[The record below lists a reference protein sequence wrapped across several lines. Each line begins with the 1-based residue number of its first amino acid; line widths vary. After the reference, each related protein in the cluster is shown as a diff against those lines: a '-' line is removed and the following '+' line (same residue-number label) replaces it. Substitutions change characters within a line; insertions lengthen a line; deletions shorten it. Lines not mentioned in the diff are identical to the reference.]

1 MKKVHIKSA
10 IPIYIAA
17 AVWLLMGLLFPK
29 FILKIPGLLV
39 TAALSAG
46 LGFAAKGMFPGRD
59 VEVKEEI
66 LTGDAAIDRE
76 IAEGRQRLDN
86 LKKANEA
93 IPHPEI
99 TKNLDR
105 MYAAGEQIFKTLGR
119 DPHKIALVRRFMNY
133 YLPTTEKLMEQYQ
146 VLQDASTKGQ
156 NIQSAMTRIESSTG
170 MVADAFEKCL
180 DKLYAD
186 DELDI
191 DAEIQVMKTMLAGD
205 NLVKD
210 ATGVDIR
217 AFAEKAM
224 ADAQQQQAAA
234 GETAA
239 KAAAEELP
247 PTKDGIKL
255 TLGGH

>member
-1 MKKVHIKSA
+1 MKKVHIQSA

-17 AVWLLMGLLFPK
+17 AVWLVMGLLFPK
-29 FILKIPGLLV
+29 FLMRLPGLLV
-39 TAALSAG
+39 TIALSAAA
-46 LGFAAKGMFPGRD
+46 GFGSKALFPGRD
-59 VEVKEEI
+59 VEVKDEI
-66 LTGDAAIDRE
+66 KTGDAALDEE
-76 IAEGRQRLDN
+76 IAKGRQRLEN
-86 LKKANEA
+86 LKAANAA

-105 MYAAGEQIFKTLGR
+105 MYNAGEQIFKELGR
-119 DPHKIALVRRFMNY
+119 DPKKIALVRRFMNY

-146 VLQDASTKGQ
+146 ILQSASTKGE
-156 NIQSAMTRIESSTG
+156 NISSAMARIESSTG
-170 MVADAFEKCL
+170 MVADAFEKCV

-205 NLVKD
+205 NLMKD
-210 ATGVDIR
+210 SAAADIR
-217 AFAEKAM
+217 SVARKAAEPAAEAEKPV
-224 ADAQQQQAAA
+224 Q
-234 GETAA
+234 T
-239 KAAAEELP
+239 ELP

>member
-17 AVWLLMGLLFPK
+17 AVWLLMGLVAPK
-29 FILKIPGLLV
+29 FLMRLSGLLI
-39 TAALSAG
+39 TAALSVAG
-46 LGFAAKGMFPGRD
+46 YVVGTKLFPGRD
-59 VEVKEEI
+59 AEVKEEI

-76 IAEGRQRLDN
+76 IAEGRQRLEN

-105 MYAAGEQIFKTLGR
+105 MYTAGEQIFKELGR
-119 DPHKIALVRRFMNY
+119 DPRKIALVRRFMNY

-156 NIQSAMTRIESSTG
+156 NIQSAMGRIENSTG

-205 NLVKD
+205 NLVKN
-210 ATGVDIR
+210 AAGVDIR
-217 AFAEKAM
+217 EFAA
-224 ADAQQQQAAA
+224 QQQAAPQA
-234 GETAA
+234 EPATPAQPA
-239 KAAAEELP
+239 QEEELP